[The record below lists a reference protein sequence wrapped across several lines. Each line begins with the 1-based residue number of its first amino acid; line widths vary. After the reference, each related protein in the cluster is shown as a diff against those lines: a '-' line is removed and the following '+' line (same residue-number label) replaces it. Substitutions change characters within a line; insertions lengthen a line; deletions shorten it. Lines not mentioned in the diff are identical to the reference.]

1 MRPEL
6 PEERD
11 HGFADGLML
20 LTSLCVAVATW
31 SYLANSS
38 TAPLWKFYGSL
49 GPTFFFAL
57 AGLTRRADWA
67 NAIRFL
73 TGIWTITTPFLL
85 GLTMNA
91 LPLWICLTVGV
102 LLTALSVPEPIK
114 KAVIWCG
121 SLARFSAE
129 PVPRDLP
136 MFAPAKVRQS
146 GRYDNDGV
154 VGRSL
159 PDQHHRV

>member
-114 KAVIWCG
+114 KGRDLVRQLG
-121 SLARFSAE
+121 QVLRRTSAE
-129 PVPRDLP
+129 GS
-136 MFAPAKVRQS
+136 ANVRP
-146 GRYDNDGV
+146 G
-154 VGRSL
+154 
-159 PDQHHRV
+159 